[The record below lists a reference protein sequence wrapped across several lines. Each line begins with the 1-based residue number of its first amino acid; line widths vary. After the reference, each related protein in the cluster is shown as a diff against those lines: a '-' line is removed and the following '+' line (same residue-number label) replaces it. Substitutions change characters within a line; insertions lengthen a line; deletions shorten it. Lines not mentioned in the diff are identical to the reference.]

1 MTRFNIYTLAFGLG
15 KGAKEHYGLVEMA
28 KNVQLKEHID
38 REKFKLF
45 EIWDNPEYDD
55 DIQEDITNRIKR
67 LSDELKVR
75 QDRKHQSP

>member
-1 MTRFNIYTLAFGLG
+1 M
-15 KGAKEHYGLVEMA
+15 EMA
-28 KNVQLKEHID
+28 KNVQLKERID

-55 DIQEDITNRIKR
+55 DIQEDIRNRIKR